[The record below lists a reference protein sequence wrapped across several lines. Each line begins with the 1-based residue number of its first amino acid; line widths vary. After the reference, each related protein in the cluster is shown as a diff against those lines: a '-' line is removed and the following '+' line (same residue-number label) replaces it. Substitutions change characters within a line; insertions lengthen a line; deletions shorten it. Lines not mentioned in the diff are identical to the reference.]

1 MNTQKGTGIVEEIT
15 NKKGDSQMENESKIE
30 ILNQALD
37 LIQEAQCLVDGV
49 MEDSYNKS
57 HYESYGKYG
66 FDQLLGNGNPYDSS
80 IYTEIEALETLLELP
95 YTQRRK

>member
-1 MNTQKGTGIVEEIT
+1 
-15 NKKGDSQMENESKIE
+15 MENESKIE
-30 ILNQALD
+30 ILHQALD

-80 IYTEIEALETLLELP
+80 RNIPSCACDKSIVRKLLCV
-95 YTQRRK
+95 TRSIS

>member
-15 NKKGDSQMENESKIE
+15 NKKGDSQMENERKNESKIE
-30 ILNQALD
+30 ILHQALD

-80 IYTEIEALETLLELP
+80 IYTVIEDLEKEEV
-95 YTQRRK
+95 K